1 MDRNTKNL
9 KIAVLAGGIGSE
21 REISLLSGQTVY
33 NALKEAGFETVL
45 SDITPDDMSILDDS
59 SIDVFFPILHGQ
71 FGEDGQLQRI
81 FEQHNLCFTGSGSE
95 SSRKAFDKLISKQAF
110 FHAHL
115 PIARHLIV
123 HPHDTEDDLKPLLE
137 KLAPKFVVKPVRQ
150 GSSVGIT
157 ITDDIDIAAAAAI
170 ACFQKFGDCMVEE
183 CISGREITVGILNET
198 PLPVIEIRSKT
209 AFYDYQAKYESDAT
223 EYLFDTIA
231 DTELIKEIQQD
242 AVTCF
247 NELGCRHLARVDFI
261 LTKLGIPVILEINTL
276 PGFTSHSL
284 LPMAAQKAGISKPQL
299 CTQIVE
305 AAWNEYDN
313 VRHSER
319 SEESI

>member
-1 MDRNTKNL
+1 MEKKLSQL

-33 NALKEAGFETVL
+33 NALREAGFETVM
-45 SDITPDDMSILDDS
+45 SDITPDNMTIFDDT

-81 FEQHNLCFTGSGSE
+81 FEDRNLCFTGSDSE
-95 SSRKAFDKLISKQAF
+95 SSRKAFDKLLSKQAF

-115 PIARHLIV
+115 PIARHLII
-123 HPHDTEDDLKPLLE
+123 HPHDTEADLKPMLK
-137 KLAPKFVVKPVRQ
+137 KLAPKFVVKPVCQ

-183 CISGREITVGILNET
+183 CIPGREITVGILNGQ

-209 AFYDYQAKYESDAT
+209 AFYDFQAKYQSDTT
-223 EYLFDTIA
+223 EYLFDAIRDA
-231 DTELIKEIQQD
+231 ELVKEIQKD

-247 NELGCRHLARVDFI
+247 NELNCRHLGRVDFI
-261 LTKLGIPVILEINTL
+261 LTNLGIPYILEINTL

-284 LPMAAQKAGISKPQL
+284 LPMAAEKAGISRPQL

-305 AAWNEYDN
+305 AAWNEYKN
-313 VRHSER
+313 CHSE
-319 SEESI
+319 